1 MSTSDETYNGWRNVE
16 TWRVQLHLANDETES
31 RRLGSIAGAYAVG
44 AFPARVAVCTD
55 ADIGETRSD
64 GGPFQGTFA
73 ECIRDRVERMVERV
87 YKTDD
92 STTRGTFEMFARDVV
107 EAALARV
114 DWEQIAAHWLQVA
127 RDELKPVEPA
137 T

>member
-31 RRLGSIAGAYAVG
+31 RVVTGIAFLYVTR
-44 AFPARVAVCTD
+44 FPKWPAERMAHYPATLAEWLRDYVQERAGLS
-55 ADIGETRSD
+55 AD
-64 GGPFQGTFA
+64 GGTA
-73 ECIRDRVERMVERV
+73 
-87 YKTDD
+87 
-92 STTRGTFEMFARDVV
+92 FEMFARDVV

-114 DWEQIAAHWLQVA
+114 DWEQIAGHWLQAA